1 MGCDSFKKENENK
14 YNKRFIRNDLGY
26 DNNNQNKK
34 RNNSRNNN
42 NEDINFINYD
52 NNEINIEYRINNEN
66 DCNKNIQLLKK
77 RCENKISE
85 LTKKHNEEIKNLK
98 DKYRRI

>member
-77 RCENKISE
+77 RCEK
-85 LTKKHNEEIKNLK
+85 
-98 DKYRRI
+98 R